1 MLTCDV
7 SESGE
12 SVTLRL
18 AGRLDRYAGV
28 DRILITLEPYLSA
41 EGVEQVVLDL
51 TGLEDL
57 DSRTKSALPGLKLE
71 AKARGKTLSVVGTEA
86 ERTRTGRTESLSK
99 RMRL

>member
-28 DRILITLEPYLSA
+28 DRILITLEP
-41 EGVEQVVLDL
+41 
-51 TGLEDL
+51 
-57 DSRTKSALPGLKLE
+57 
-71 AKARGKTLSVVGTEA
+71 
-86 ERTRTGRTESLSK
+86 
-99 RMRL
+99 